1 LSWPLPQDL
10 SDQELDQRVYPPPV
24 SSPGGRVL
32 PDWDYVNRELRR
44 KGVTLLLLWEEYHAQ
59 HPDGYGYSRYCDLF
73 RDFAGTLD
81 PRMHQIHKAG
91 EKLFVDYAGMTMPVI
106 DPSTGEV
113 RQVQIFVATLGASDY
128 TYAEATFT
136 QGLEDWIGSHVRAF
150 AFLGGVPEVI
160 VPDNLKTGINS
171 PCFYEPDINR
181 TYQELAQHYGVAV
194 IPARVAK
201 PRDKAKVENHVQ
213 SVERRVLAPMRDRR
227 FLSIDDLNDA
237 IAERVEQLNNRTF
250 QKMSTSRRELFEQ
263 IDSPALRALP
273 TTPYDFAHWSKAR
286 VNIDYHIAVD
296 KVYYSVPYT
305 LIKKEVEVRTSARV
319 VEVLYKGQRVASHVR
334 SFKEGKYSTVGE
346 HMPKA
351 HQAYVDWDPQRL
363 VRWAAQT
370 GPATAAL
377 VERLLESRVHPQ
389 QGYRACLG
397 LIRLN
402 KIYGKERLEAACAR
416 AGAAG
421 AISYRSV
428 KSILVNKLD
437 TLAVETIQTIL
448 DLPAHSNIRGPGYY
462 S

>member
-1 LSWPLPQDL
+1 
-10 SDQELDQRVYPPPV
+10 
-24 SSPGGRVL
+24 
-32 PDWDYVNRELRR
+32 
-44 KGVTLLLLWEEYHAQ
+44 
-59 HPDGYGYSRYCDLF
+59 
-73 RDFAGTLD
+73 
-81 PRMHQIHKAG
+81 
-91 EKLFVDYAGMTMPVI
+91 
-106 DPSTGEV
+106 
-113 RQVQIFVATLGASDY
+113 
-128 TYAEATFT
+128 
-136 QGLEDWIGSHVRAF
+136 
-150 AFLGGVPEVI
+150 
-160 VPDNLKTGINS
+160 
-171 PCFYEPDINR
+171 
-181 TYQELAQHYGVAV
+181 
-194 IPARVAK
+194 
-201 PRDKAKVENHVQ
+201 
-213 SVERRVLAPMRDRR
+213 MRDRR